1 MVVTPSDAKDCVA
14 VEGSVEDDAVYG
26 EVETEV
32 RDEPM
37 LGGSQLGM
45 SRTPL
50 VPARYVLDE
59 MIQRNSKVSSEAV
72 VALCGLGDEC
82 AVKPAHQGKSEVV
95 LSTNLGRCPVRIN
108 DFASELNWRSVD
120 TQLAPVETMVGD
132 TSVEVFDPKVADN
145 KVKSDLIPCE
155 FEIGDIDPTIELKV
169 EPILASMDKPAEE
182 VMGKSAYAY
191 EVFDKM
197 TEPTLTT
204 DRVSD
209 SEVNVLEV
217 VQSSEGEEAERGE
230 EESPAMEF
238 LEEGPV
244 ASESKGKARGKRVVA
259 CNVSEKRSLLKQDEP
274 GARFRKFSFDQN
286 GARKS
291 WADIVGTRGILY
303 PKPLGSESNG
313 ARSKME
319 LEFFERSENCSGIID
334 IDDDMGV

>member
-1 MVVTPSDAKDCVA
+1 MS
-14 VEGSVEDDAVYG
+14 ES
-26 EVETEV
+26 
-32 RDEPM
+32 
-37 LGGSQLGM
+37 GM
-45 SRTPL
+45 
-50 VPARYVLDE
+50 
-59 MIQRNSKVSSEAV
+59 EAF
-72 VALCGLGDEC
+72 EFE
-82 AVKPAHQGKSEVV
+82 QGKSEVV

-132 TSVEVFDPKVADN
+132 TSVEVFDPKVSDN

-155 FEIGDIDPTIELKV
+155 LEIGDIDPTIELKV

-259 CNVSEKRSLLKQDEP
+259 CNVSEKRSLLKQDES
-274 GARFRKFSFDQN
+274 GAGYRQFGFDQN

-303 PKPLGSESNG
+303 PKPLGSESN
-313 ARSKME
+313 
-319 LEFFERSENCSGIID
+319 
-334 IDDDMGV
+334 